1 MISTTVMH
9 RVSPW
14 LMGLFLL
21 AQIFGVVPLIS
32 CHSAHAAGGASILCE
47 YEAGAGA
54 LPQSHHHHP
63 GDPDDAAHHHA
74 LQDLNGVIAGSPE
87 RRDLSAI
94 HGVITAR
101 AARALAAADEA
112 RLERPP
118 NSVLS
123 V

>member
-1 MISTTVMH
+1 MISTAAMH

-14 LMGLFLL
+14 LVGLFLL

-47 YEAGAGA
+47 YQTGADA
-54 LPQSHHHHP
+54 LPQSHHHL
-63 GDPDDAAHHHA
+63 GDADDAAHHHA
-74 LQDLNGVIAGSPE
+74 LQDLSGVMANSPD
-87 RRDLSAI
+87 RREESLVHI
-94 HGVITAR
+94 VITAP
-101 AARALAAADEA
+101 APRALAPADQI

-118 NSVLS
+118 KPVLS